1 KYWFR
6 RSRAVLRTFGRL
18 QRHQDLACGT
28 RHKRLDGHLVQS
40 GEERLLRPTQLPTQ
54 PTGRPQRT
62 RRIVLAGHDVATA
75 LQLPDDRADPRRTP
89 RLREPQ
95 PAATPPPR
103 LHQPHLA
110 QPRHHLGGVRV
121 GDGQHPGHR
130 TRGEHLLVGDGQTHH
145 DAQRQIGEGGQTHAT
160 TVCAPPARPGSTTI
174 TTPSPAH
181 RHSKSQMNHYEL
193 CHDGVMTA
201 SPVLLVATNGGHPA
215 QLWPPRPWWHVH
227 ERFWVTLR
235 TADLAAREPSAP
247 LPLSRRTALRRLTAL
262 LDNTLTAVRVFTRH
276 RPAVVV
282 STGARDTLPFLLL
295 ARLLRVPTLPV
306 EVHDRVT
313 T

>member
-1 KYWFR
+1 
-6 RSRAVLRTFGRL
+6 
-18 QRHQDLACGT
+18 
-28 RHKRLDGHLVQS
+28 
-40 GEERLLRPTQLPTQ
+40 
-54 PTGRPQRT
+54 
-62 RRIVLAGHDVATA
+62 
-75 LQLPDDRADPRRTP
+75 
-89 RLREPQ
+89 
-95 PAATPPPR
+95 
-103 LHQPHLA
+103 
-110 QPRHHLGGVRV
+110 
-121 GDGQHPGHR
+121 
-130 TRGEHLLVGDGQTHH
+130 
-145 DAQRQIGEGGQTHAT
+145 
-160 TVCAPPARPGSTTI
+160 
-174 TTPSPAH
+174 
-181 RHSKSQMNHYEL
+181 
-193 CHDGVMTA
+193 MTA

-247 LPLSRRTALRRLTAL
+247 LPLSRRPALRRLTAL

-313 T
+313 TPTRTALLCRPSTEPSPLGRLRRRHGSAATGPRRTPSLR